1 MQLEDHLLSLWR
13 RIAFCLRVLSDLVS
27 DLSFSA
33 LYWRRSRRGLPPV
46 TNEILLDSA
55 VSLAARI
62 REGRLTSAELV
73 SACVDRIKEVNS
85 LINAVVDTRF
95 EVRNVTYITVTVT
108 LSLFYSFF

>member
-33 LYWRRSRRGLPPV
+33 LYWRSSRRGLPPV
-46 TNEILLDSA
+46 SNEILLDSA

-95 EVRNVTYITVTVT
+95 EVRTERLRNVT
-108 LSLFYSFF
+108 LSLLYHLYH

>member
-1 MQLEDHLLSLWR
+1 M
-13 RIAFCLRVLSDLVS
+13 
-27 DLSFSA
+27 
-33 LYWRRSRRGLPPV
+33 

-62 REGRLTSAELV
+62 REGRLSSEELV

-95 EVRNVTYITVTVT
+95 EVGNVTFITVTV
-108 LSLFYSFF
+108 SLFY